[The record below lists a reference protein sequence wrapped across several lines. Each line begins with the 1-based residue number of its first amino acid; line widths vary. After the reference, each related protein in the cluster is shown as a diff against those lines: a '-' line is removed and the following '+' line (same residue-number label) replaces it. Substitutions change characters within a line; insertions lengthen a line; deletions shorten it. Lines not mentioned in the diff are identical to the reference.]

1 MEIRNVSTIRATG
14 GDGQGASTRQLYPA
28 GDAAQSLLAV
38 DLLEVETGGQVK
50 LHSYGEEHIL
60 FVIAGSGELSA
71 ADGGAVALVR
81 ADSVVYI
88 APHEACAL
96 KNTGEEQLR
105 VLVSTPLLVRS
116 ARALGIEPAPAQKA
130 QEKVIPPPRGASHA
144 APVPAPPVEAESTS
158 EANVVREERR
168 TPGRDAPADDASADA
183 PDDSASPIDISTLMK
198 RASELPKTPRAE
210 KRMPAPAAEAEPEVE
225 ASDAEDETEDNQRE
239 LMELNVV
246 FDGGSRGNPG
256 QGYGSYLVQSPG
268 RRPVVKRVEFGD
280 NYTNNQAEYEALI
293 SCLQYIIERLTVTNR
308 SPGQVVLDIKSD
320 SDLVVNQLLGT
331 FKVKDSGLKKRH
343 DQAMSLL
350 GQFGE
355 WMLAW
360 HPREES
366 VRLLGH

>member
-1 MEIRNVSTIRATG
+1 MEIRNVSTIRATN
-14 GDGQGASTRQLYPA
+14 GDGQGASIRQLYPLV
-28 GDAAQSLLAV
+28 DAAQSLLAV
-38 DLLEVETGGQVK
+38 DLLEIEADGQTK
-50 LHSYGEEHIL
+50 LHSHGEEHLL

-71 ADGGAVALVR
+71 ADGGAIALVR
-81 ADSVVYI
+81 ADVVAYI
-88 APHEACAL
+88 APHEAHAL
-96 KNTGEEQLR
+96 KNTGKERLR

-116 ARALGIEPAPAQKA
+116 TRALGIEPPPTEKA
-130 QEKVIPPPRGASHA
+130 QEEAR
-144 APVPAPPVEAESTS
+144 PAPQETSRTAPAPAPALAPALSVEAESTPD
-158 EANVVREERR
+158 ANVVREERR
-168 TPGRDAPADDASADA
+168 TSGLGAPPDDNAPPAD
-183 PDDSASPIDISTLMK
+183 ISRLMK

-210 KRMPAPAAEAEPEVE
+210 KRMPAPAAEAEAE
-225 ASDAEDETEDNQRE
+225 ADDAEEKAEDNQRE
-239 LMELNVV
+239 LMELDVV

-280 NYTNNQAEYEALI
+280 NYTNNQAEYESLI

-308 SPGQVVLDIKSD
+308 SPGQVVLDIKAD

-355 WMLAW
+355 WMISW